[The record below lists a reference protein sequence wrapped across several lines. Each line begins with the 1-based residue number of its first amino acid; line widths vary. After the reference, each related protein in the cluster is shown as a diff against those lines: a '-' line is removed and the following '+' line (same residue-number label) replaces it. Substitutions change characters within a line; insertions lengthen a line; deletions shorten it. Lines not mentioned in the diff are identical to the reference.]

1 MMTFL
6 FGVSGGEFIIVILVV
21 LLLFGSKK
29 IPDFARML
37 GKGMNEFRRATDEIK
52 REFKENT
59 QDINEEITDSRQY
72 LDREMSAINDKFKE
86 ETKELDPYNLDKRDE
101 EQKEEVS
108 NPTGDTEDNS
118 IAKNEGKS
126 TGSVSREDEI
136 ID

>member
-1 MMTFL
+1 MTFL

-86 ETKELDPYNLDKRDE
+86 ETKELDPYNLDK
-101 EQKEEVS
+101 KEEGQKQEEPS
-108 NPTGDTEDNS
+108 PNGDAEDDS
-118 IAKNEGKS
+118 IPKKEDKK
-126 TGSVSREDEI
+126 TDSVSREDEI

>member
-86 ETKELDPYNLDKRDE
+86 ETKDLDPYNLDK
-101 EQKEEVS
+101 KGEVP
-108 NPTGDTEDNS
+108 NPIGDAEDNS
-118 IAKNEGKS
+118 TAKIEDKR
-126 TGSVSREDEI
+126 TGSVSREDDI

>member
-52 REFKENT
+52 REFRENT
-59 QDINEEITDSRQY
+59 QDIGEEITDSRQY

-86 ETKELDPYNLDKRDE
+86 EAKDLDPYSLNKQEMQTDRESSSPDVAK
-101 EQKEEVS
+101 
-108 NPTGDTEDNS
+108 DNS
-118 IAKNEGKS
+118 IDKKAKENL
-126 TGSVSREDEI
+126 GSVSREDDILE
-136 ID
+136 

>member
-21 LLLFGSKK
+21 LMLFGSKK

-52 REFKENT
+52 REFRDNT

-86 ETKELDPYNLDKRDE
+86 ESKDLDPYDLNKKDEQTGAESNSSGDSDDK
-101 EQKEEVS
+101 S
-108 NPTGDTEDNS
+108 PTKTEN
-118 IAKNEGKS
+118 KGF
-126 TGSVSREDEI
+126 GSVSREDEI
-136 ID
+136 IE